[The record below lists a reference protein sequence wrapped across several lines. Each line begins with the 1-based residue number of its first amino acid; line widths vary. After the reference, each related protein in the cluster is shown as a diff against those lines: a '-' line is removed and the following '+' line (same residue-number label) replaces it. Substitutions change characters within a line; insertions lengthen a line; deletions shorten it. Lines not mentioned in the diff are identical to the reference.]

1 MINQREMMAVLER
14 HRNNAVVVPTMMGSV
29 PWLESSGLAVRDVPL
44 GGAMGKASSF
54 GLGVALAQPNTP
66 VYVLDGDGSLEMNL
80 GTLITIGDKGPENL
94 YHFMLDNG
102 VYAYT
107 GGQPIPGSGR
117 VSFAKLAK
125 AAGYTAAFEFEDLEE
140 FTIQIESVLN
150 TKGPVFITIKI
161 VPEILN
167 EPPGRRV
174 ATGPSR
180 PTRMAMQE
188 LKGSFRMGQ
197 DRAGEGQTGQPK

>member
-1 MINQREMMAVLER
+1 MINQHEMMAVLER

-29 PWLESSGLAVRDVPL
+29 PWLEASGLAVRDVPL

-54 GLGVALAQPNTP
+54 GLGVALAQPDTS

-80 GTLITIGDKGPENL
+80 GTLITIANKGPENL
-94 YHFMLDNG
+94 YHFMLENG

-117 VSFAKLAK
+117 VSFAELAK
-125 AAGYTAAFEFEDLEE
+125 AAGYTAVFEFEDLEE
-140 FTIQIESVLN
+140 FTLQIESVLN

-174 ATGPSR
+174 ASGPAR
-180 PTRMAMQE
+180 PTKMAMQE
-188 LKGSFRMGQ
+188 LKESFR
-197 DRAGEGQTGQPK
+197 TGGSPP